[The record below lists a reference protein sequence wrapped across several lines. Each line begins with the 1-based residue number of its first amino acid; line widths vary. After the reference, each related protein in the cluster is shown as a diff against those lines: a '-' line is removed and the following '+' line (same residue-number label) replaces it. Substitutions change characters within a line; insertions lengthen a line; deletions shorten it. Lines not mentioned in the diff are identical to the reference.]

1 MATGTKTIAVGDDV
15 AEVVGSGSG
24 AGNQTLCSITFL
36 ANERACL
43 VTAKAYNNNGD
54 AVEGHAV
61 GCVVPSENP
70 DGSQNLD
77 GGMLLLEGHS
87 SITVA
92 MVNNRI
98 DFIVG
103 SMDGQIWRGY
113 LKVEVV
119 HDYAA

>member
-1 MATGTKTIAVGDDV
+1 MATGTKTMAVGDDI
-15 AEVVGSGSG
+15 AEVVGSGFG
-24 AGNQTLCSITFL
+24 AGNQTLCSITFQP
-36 ANERACL
+36 NERACL

-61 GCVVPSENP
+61 GCVVPDDGTGNP
-70 DGSQNLD
+70 DA
-77 GGMLLLEGHS
+77 GMLLIEGHS

-103 SMDGQIWRGY
+103 SMDGQTWRGY
-113 LKVEVV
+113 LKVEAV
-119 HDYAA
+119 HDYSA